1 VFSPFASDTRT
12 SKAWA
17 TAYERTAR
25 KMGICEIPA
34 FLQHNLAEELTKA
47 AGITIPEEGY
57 GIREI
62 EQFQWI
68 LASENIA
75 MIYN

>member
-1 VFSPFASDTRT
+1 
-12 SKAWA
+12 
-17 TAYERTAR
+17 
-25 KMGICEIPA
+25 MGIREIPA
-34 FLQHNLAEELTKA
+34 FLQHNLAEELTKV